1 MSEESQSEIDRV
13 VRERLDRANAKH
25 AEQLAAVRAELKLT
39 EGELTRVRERVAV
52 LEPYEGQIGELR
64 SQIEQSERASI
75 LSGLGIPSE
84 ALPDI
89 EAIYRS
95 RTTGEEE
102 PPSFGDFLGE
112 EGAGR
117 SLPILSR
124 YFGEAGGPASP
135 GVAVS
140 PSPRV
145 LPTAST
151 GSPATPPPSSSTM
164 RPEEF
169 ARWVAGPGFRNLSRE
184 AQDQALQGVGDAET
198 RRRFGLTT

>member
-52 LEPYEGQIGELR
+52 LEPYESQIGELR

-135 GVAVS
+135 GIAVS
-140 PSPRV
+140 PSRV

-151 GSPATPPPSSSTM
+151 GSPATPPPSSSTLS
-164 RPEEF
+164 P
-169 ARWVAGPGFRNLSRE
+169 ADVKKWVAGSGFRSLSRE
-184 AQDQALQGVGDAET
+184 AQTQALQGIGDAET
-198 RRRFGLTT
+198 RRRFGLNT